1 MLALTLKTMETQLI
15 FIFITLMFAWYNGV
29 FNLWGLE
36 KDTHK
41 KARYSQFW
49 HTQGFMIRAA
59 MALLATLLWGLL
71 WGYIAVILLWHCF
84 DILINLTRGQGIFY
98 SGTVS
103 TFDKYSKL
111 TWIAKIVFLLT
122 GIFFLL

>member
-1 MLALTLKTMETQLI
+1 MLMRNNMETKII
-15 FIFITLMFAWYNGV
+15 FILITIFFGWYNGV

-36 KDTHK
+36 KDIHK

-49 HTQGFMIRAA
+49 HVQGFMIRAA

-122 GIFFLL
+122 GLLFLL